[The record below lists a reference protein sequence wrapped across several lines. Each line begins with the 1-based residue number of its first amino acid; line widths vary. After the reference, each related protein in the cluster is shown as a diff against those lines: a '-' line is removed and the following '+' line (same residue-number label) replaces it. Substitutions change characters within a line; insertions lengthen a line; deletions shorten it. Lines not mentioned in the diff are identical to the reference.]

1 MTFDMEKLIKRPLID
16 DQAFYVEKVSEDEKD
31 SFINMCSDNPL
42 EDTLNHV
49 ENEVFSISDRTD
61 DYMQLMD
68 ASIDVA
74 NVEENDDSEVI
85 DRYLQDTVDRQPPSQ
100 SNWSK
105 DKAPNVELKLYPA
118 VLSTLTFMT
127 NPTMLSSTPIS
138 LVENLLYC

>member
-16 DQAFYVEKVSEDEKD
+16 DQAFYVEKFSEDERD